1 VHAEPRHD
9 DRNNDPLAAT
19 ELSGPPG
26 PRSYS
31 PSALVHRPSNRRAA
45 KLPLSRRSSHLARPV
60 LASPYFCSGSPAARS
75 GSPPLGSPPATQGQC
90 GLHELADRATGG
102 RSDCSSG
109 DARRDL
115 LLLLVGG
122 RAWPN
127 PAEAVL
133 DYGCLEASKDAALAG
148 SRVSLDVVD
157 EDVHQYGGGVSVS
170 AALIGRPELLELAR
184 GSSRPQGLMWTT
196 SAVQLPI
203 RGSRAAQNCVWWAT
217 SLSVPVDTAS

>member
-1 VHAEPRHD
+1 MTTATTIRSRRPSSAARRGRDRIRPVRSSTGPRTVEPRSSRCHEG
-9 DRNNDPLAAT
+9 RAIW
-19 ELSGPPG
+19 PG
-26 PRSYS
+26 RFWPHRT
-31 PSALVHRPSNRRAA
+31 SALDLQPPEAAARRWV
-45 KLPLSRRSSHLARPV
+45 LRRRRRGSVVCTSSPTARP
-60 LASPYFCSGSPAARS
+60 
-75 GSPPLGSPPATQGQC
+75 
-90 GLHELADRATGG
+90 GG
-102 RSDCSSG
+102 CSDCSSG

-115 LLLLVGG
+115 LLLLVGRQARG

-203 RGSRAAQNCVWWAT
+203 RGSRAAQNCVWWAS